1 MIGQYKNKELLMQ
14 WRMNKSV
21 PRFII
26 IEGDEG
32 SGRLTFAK
40 LIIKT
45 LNATGIICESNID
58 SVRTAIENAYN
69 VSSTTCYIFRDVDD
83 MSTAA
88 KNSML
93 KLVEEPPNNAYFIMT
108 LKSIDNM
115 LGTIKSRGVLI
126 KMQPYTHNQLVDI
139 AGKEVSEYLRTP
151 GQVLQEESYNIPEI
165 ETTVNNIIVALQNKS
180 GLNLLKE
187 TTKLQAKSTEEGKLD
202 VLLTLIIFERKLLE
216 NYNMLTS
223 EILGYISTCKNE
235 LKNNSVNKKASFES
249 MLIKILEELKNGT
262 EIS

>member
-1 MIGQYKNKELLMQ
+1 MIGQNKNKELLMQ

-40 LIIKT
+40 IIIKT
-45 LNATGIICESNID
+45 LNSVGIICESNID
-58 SVRTAIENAYN
+58 SVRTTIENAYS

-83 MSTAA
+83 MSLAA

-115 LGTIKSRGVLI
+115 LGTIRSRGVLI
-126 KMQPYTHNQLVDI
+126 KMQPYTHDQLVDI

-151 GQVLQEESYNIPEI
+151 GQVLQEESYNIKDI
-165 ETTVNNIIVALQNKS
+165 ESTVDNIISALNNKS
-180 GLNLLKE
+180 GLKLLKE
-187 TTKLQAKSTEEGKLD
+187 TTKLKAKSTDTDKLD
-202 VLLTLIIFERKLLE
+202 ILLTLTIFERKLTE
-216 NYNMLTS
+216 NYNILTDV
-223 EILGYISTCKNE
+223 IMGYISDCKNE
-235 LKNNSVNKKASFES
+235 LRRSTNNKKASFEC